1 MLFLVHKQR
10 WDILSSDVLNSSAI
24 YFPIMDS
31 KHAFSLHQFM
41 GKSSILAQEYKMGHG
56 IELTKNWRKTE
67 PPFYSNLKMK
77 NKKERIMFN

>member
-1 MLFLVHKQR
+1 MLSLVRKQR

-56 IELTKNWRKTE
+56 IELTELEENRTPILLQPKNEK
-67 PPFYSNLKMK
+67 K
-77 NKKERIMFN
+77 KKE